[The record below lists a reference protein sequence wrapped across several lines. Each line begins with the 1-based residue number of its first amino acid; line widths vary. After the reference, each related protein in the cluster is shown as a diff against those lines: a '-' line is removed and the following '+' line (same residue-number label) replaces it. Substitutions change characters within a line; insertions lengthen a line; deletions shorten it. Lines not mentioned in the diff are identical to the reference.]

1 MPDLETRLP
10 ELFRRAAAGG
20 TPGVEFERRVLR
32 RARRRRVVNASV
44 TGLAAVVLLAGAF
57 LGAQELALSDRT
69 TPADESPSPSP
80 SPSPGTVT
88 IVLPLPGAVWPEVD
102 LASLEAAQAEVDLA
116 SLQAAQG
123 QADAGELVWRLDPV
137 QTAAVFATEIL
148 GWDPADVRAEES
160 ARPRTG
166 TALVE
171 ISNLGL
177 GPGIAAAG
185 PPAPVTTIE
194 LRQLG
199 ATGGGIWSVV
209 GADSDLIAIDPLPRS
224 VQPGETIEVSGSL
237 SEVRIEWSGLLAL
250 LSVDPTD
257 GAARIFPGE
266 LTEAMAGT
274 VRVPSDAVANVA
286 VVTRLYDPEGTTVAV
301 DVVPI
306 AVRPGA
312 SDAKPTGATGAPPTT
327 APVPTGPTNPGEQI
341 PSAVLSTRDR
351 IAVAAENHDVDA
363 LAQLMGPGFSYN
375 FDVGSAA
382 VQQWRDDPT
391 PLDTLATI
399 LQMPFSTSEVEGL
412 GTIYLWPSLM
422 AADLTELTAEE
433 RQMLDSLG
441 ITDAQVQ
448 DMLAAF
454 GGYAGPRTVI
464 TEDGTWHS
472 FAMGGD

>member
-80 SPSPGTVT
+80 SPGTVT
-88 IVLPLPGAVWPEVD
+88 IVLPLPGAVWP
-102 LASLEAAQAEVDLA
+102 EVDLA

-160 ARPRTG
+160 ARPRIG

-199 ATGGGIWSVV
+199 AAGGGIWTVV

-250 LSVDPTD
+250 LSVDTAD
-257 GAARIFPGE
+257 GTARIFPGT

-274 VRVPSDAVANVA
+274 VRVPTDAVANVA
-286 VVTRLYDPEGTTVAV
+286 VVARLYDPEGTTVAA
-301 DVVPI
+301 DIVPV
-306 AVRPGA
+306 AVRPGEGDA
-312 SDAKPTGATGAPPTT
+312 SPTGATGVPPTT
-327 APVPTGPTNPGEQI
+327 APVPTGPTNPGEEI
-341 PSAVLSTRDR
+341 PSAVLSTRDQV
-351 IAVAAENHDVDA
+351 AVAAENHDVDA
-363 LAQLMGPGFSYN
+363 LERLMGPDFSYN

-382 VQQWRDDPT
+382 VEQWRDDPA
-391 PLDTLATI
+391 PLDALARI
-399 LQMPFSTSEVEGL
+399 LQLSFTTTRMQGVGTVYVWPALVDSDLANPTAEDQLTLDGL
-412 GTIYLWPSLM
+412 GIS
-422 AADLTELTAEE
+422 E
-433 RQMLDSLG
+433 RD
-441 ITDAQVQ
+441 VQ
-448 DMLAAF
+448 DMLDAF
-454 GGYAGPRTVI
+454 GGYVGPRAGI
-464 TEDGTWHS
+464 AEDGTWV
-472 FAMGGD
+472 FYVVGGD